1 LVRRRVVV
9 TGLGAVTPLG
19 LNVAETWD
27 GFVNG
32 RNGIVPLTV
41 IDASDLAVKH
51 GGEVKG
57 FSAAGKINPKDLR
70 HMERGVQF
78 AIVAAQEAVADAGL
92 AWTEE
97 ESPRVG
103 AIVGTAAGG
112 VVRIIE
118 QEKLRLSRGPDRVS
132 PMFLPY
138 FLPDTASGAIAI
150 ALGIQ
155 GPNMAIS
162 SACATGTH
170 AIGEAFETI
179 RRDDADVML
188 AGATEASLLE
198 VILAGFINMKA
209 LGIRPE
215 APDRASRPFDRDRN
229 GFVIG
234 EGAGIVILEDL
245 ERARARGAPIYCE
258 IVGYGSGNDAYH
270 MVAPSELGVGASRV
284 MRAALRKAGNLAG
297 MPADEVDY
305 INPHGSSTPLN
316 DKFETWAIK
325 DVFGEH
331 ARKQVITSSKSMVG
345 HMFGAAGAV
354 EGIVAIKAVETGII
368 PPTINYETPDPDCDL
383 DYAPNEARER
393 TVRASMSNSFGL
405 GGHNATVIFRRFSG

>member
-1 LVRRRVVV
+1 MSRRVVV

-19 LNVAETWD
+19 NTVKDTWD

-32 RNGIVPLTV
+32 RNGVGPVTLF
-41 IDASDLAVKH
+41 DASDLDVRYAA
-51 GGEVKG
+51 EVKG
-57 FSAAGKINPKDLR
+57 FSAVGAAGPKDLR
-70 HMERGVQF
+70 QMERGVQF
-78 AIVAAQEAVADAGL
+78 ALVAAREAVADAGL
-92 AWTEE
+92 EYSEE
-97 ESPRVG
+97 ESERVG

-118 QEKLRLSRGPDRVS
+118 QEKVLETRGGDRVA

-138 FLPDTASGAIAI
+138 FLPDTASGVIAI

-188 AGATEASLLE
+188 AGATEASLLK
-198 VILAGFINMKA
+198 VIMAGFINMKA
-209 LGIRPE
+209 LGTRSD
-215 APDRASRPFDRDRN
+215 APDCASRPFDRDRN

-234 EGAGIVILEDL
+234 EGSAIVILEDL
-245 ERARARGAPIYCE
+245 ARAKARGARIYCE
-258 IVGYGSGNDAYH
+258 VVGYGSGNDAYH
-270 MVAPSELGVGASRV
+270 MVAPSEMGVGASRV
-284 MRAALRKAGNLAG
+284 MRAALRKAGNHAG
-297 MPADEVDY
+297 MNADEVDY
-305 INPHGSSTPLN
+305 VNPHGSSTPMN

-325 DVFGEH
+325 DVFGDH
-331 ARKQVITSSKSMVG
+331 ANNLVISSSKSRVG

-354 EGIVAIKAVETGII
+354 EAIAAVKAIETGII

-383 DYAPNEARER
+383 DYAPNVARER
-393 TVRASMSNSFGL
+393 KVRAAISNSFGL
-405 GGHNATVIFRRFSG
+405 GGHNATVVFRRFAG

>member
-1 LVRRRVVV
+1 
-9 TGLGAVTPLG
+9 
-19 LNVAETWD
+19 
-27 GFVNG
+27 
-32 RNGIVPLTV
+32 
-41 IDASDLAVKH
+41 
-51 GGEVKG
+51 
-57 FSAAGKINPKDLR
+57 
-70 HMERGVQF
+70 
-78 AIVAAQEAVADAGL
+78 
-92 AWTEE
+92 
-97 ESPRVG
+97 
-103 AIVGTAAGG
+103 
-112 VVRIIE
+112 
-118 QEKLRLSRGPDRVS
+118 
-132 PMFLPY
+132 
-138 FLPDTASGAIAI
+138 
-150 ALGIQ
+150 
-155 GPNMAIS
+155 
-162 SACATGTH
+162 
-170 AIGEAFETI
+170 
-179 RRDDADVML
+179 ML

-234 EGAGIVILEDL
+234 EGAGIVILEDR

>member
-1 LVRRRVVV
+1 MSRRVVV

-19 LNVAETWD
+19 NTAKATWD

-32 RNGIVPLTV
+32 RNGVGPVTLF
-41 IDASDLAVKH
+41 DASDL
-51 GGEVKG
+51 EVQYAAEVRG
-57 FSAAGKINPKDLR
+57 FSAAGAANPKDLR
-70 HMERGVQF
+70 QMERGVQF
-78 AIVAAQEAVADAGL
+78 ALVAAREAVADAGL
-92 AWTEE
+92 EYTDE
-97 ESPRVG
+97 ESERVG

-112 VVRIIE
+112 VIRIVE
-118 QEKLRLSRGPDRVS
+118 QEKVLETRGPDRVA

-138 FLPDTASGAIAI
+138 FLPDTASGVLAIN
-150 ALGIQ
+150 LGIQ

-188 AGATEASLLE
+188 AGATEASLLK
-198 VILAGFINMKA
+198 VIMAGFINMKA
-209 LGIRPE
+209 LGVRAD
-215 APDRASRPFDRDRN
+215 APARASRPFDRDRN

-234 EGAGIVILEDL
+234 EGSAIMVLEDL
-245 ERARARGAPIYCE
+245 ERARARGAKIYCE
-258 IVGYGSGNDAYH
+258 VVGYGSGNDAYH
-270 MVAPSELGVGASRV
+270 MVAPSEQGVGASRV
-284 MRAALRKAGNLAG
+284 MKAALRKAGKHAG

-305 INPHGSSTPLN
+305 VNPHGSSTPLN
-316 DKFETWAIK
+316 DKFETWAVK

-331 ARKQVITSSKSMVG
+331 ARTLTMTSSKSMVG

-354 EGIVAIKAVETGII
+354 EALAAVKAVETSVV

-383 DYAPNEARER
+383 DYAPNEAKER
-393 TVRASMSNSFGL
+393 KVRAAISNSFGL
-405 GGHNATVIFRRFSG
+405 GGHNATIVFRRFAD

>member
-1 LVRRRVVV
+1 MSRRVVV

-19 LNVAETWD
+19 NTVTDTWD

-32 RNGIVPLTV
+32 RNGVGPVTLF
-41 IDASDLAVKH
+41 DASDLDVKYAA
-51 GGEVKG
+51 EVKE
-57 FSAAGKINPKDLR
+57 FSAVGAAGPKDLR
-70 HMERGVQF
+70 QMERGVQF
-78 AIVAAQEAVADAGL
+78 ALVAAREAVADAGL
-92 AWTEE
+92 EYTEE
-97 ESPRVG
+97 ESERVG
-103 AIVGTAAGG
+103 AVVGTAAGG
-112 VVRIIE
+112 VTRIIE
-118 QEKLRLSRGPDRVS
+118 QEAVLQSRGPDRVA

-138 FLPDTASGAIAI
+138 FLPDTASGVLAI

-188 AGATEASLLE
+188 AGATEASLLK
-198 VILAGFINMKA
+198 VIMAGFINMKA
-209 LGIRPE
+209 LGVRAD
-215 APDRASRPFDRDRN
+215 APDCASRPFDRDRN

-234 EGAGIVILEDL
+234 EGAAIMILEDL
-245 ERARARGAPIYCE
+245 ERAKARGARIYCE
-258 IVGYGSGNDAYH
+258 VVGYGSGNDAYH

-284 MRAALRKAGNLAG
+284 MRAALRKAGKYAQ

-305 INPHGSSTPLN
+305 VNPHGSSTPLN

-325 DVFGEH
+325 DVFGDH
-331 ARKQVITSSKSMVG
+331 ARDLVISSSKSMVG

-354 EGIVAIKAVETGII
+354 EALAAVKAVETGII
-368 PPTINYETPDPDCDL
+368 PPTINYQTPDPDCDL
-383 DYAPNEARER
+383 DYAPNVSRER
-393 TVRASMSNSFGL
+393 KVRAAMSNSFGL
-405 GGHNATVIFRRFSG
+405 GGHNATVIFRRFAD

>member
-1 LVRRRVVV
+1 MSRRVVV

-19 LNVAETWD
+19 NTVKDTWD

-32 RNGIVPLTV
+32 RNGVGPVTLF
-41 IDASDLAVKH
+41 DASDLDVRYAA
-51 GGEVKG
+51 EVKG
-57 FSAAGKINPKDLR
+57 FSAVGAAGPKDLR
-70 HMERGVQF
+70 QMERGVQF
-78 AIVAAQEAVADAGL
+78 ALVAAREAVADAGL
-92 AWTEE
+92 EYSEE
-97 ESPRVG
+97 ESERVG

-118 QEKLRLSRGPDRVS
+118 QEKVLETRGGDRVA

-138 FLPDTASGAIAI
+138 FLPDTASGVIAI

-188 AGATEASLLE
+188 AGATEASLLK
-198 VILAGFINMKA
+198 VIMAGFINMKA
-209 LGIRPE
+209 LGTRSD
-215 APDRASRPFDRDRN
+215 APDCASRPFDRDRN

-234 EGAGIVILEDL
+234 EGSAIVILEDL
-245 ERARARGAPIYCE
+245 ERAKARGARIYCE
-258 IVGYGSGNDAYH
+258 VVGYGSGNDAYH
-270 MVAPSELGVGASRV
+270 MVAPSEMGVGASRV
-284 MRAALRKAGNLAG
+284 MRAALRKAGKHAG

-305 INPHGSSTPLN
+305 VNPHGSSTPLN
-316 DKFETWAIK
+316 DKFETWAVK
-325 DVFGEH
+325 DVFGDH
-331 ARKQVITSSKSMVG
+331 ARDMTITSSKSMVG

-354 EGIVAIKAVETGII
+354 EGLVAIKAVETGII
-368 PPTINYETPDPDCDL
+368 PPTINYQTPDPDCDL
-383 DYAPNEARER
+383 DYAPNVAKER
-393 TVRASMSNSFGL
+393 KVRAAISNSFGL
-405 GGHNATVIFRRFSG
+405 GGHNATVVFRRFTD

>member
-1 LVRRRVVV
+1 MSRRVVV

-19 LNVAETWD
+19 LTVGETWD
-27 GFVNG
+27 GFING
-32 RNGIVPLTV
+32 RNGIAPLTIV
-41 IDASDLAVKH
+41 DTSDLSIKH
-51 GGEVKG
+51 GGEVNG
-57 FSAAGKINPKDLR
+57 FSAVGKINPKELR

-78 AIVAAQEAVADAGL
+78 AVVAAQEAVADAGL
-92 AWTEE
+92 EFSDEE
-97 ESPRVG
+97 AERVG
-103 AIVGTAAGG
+103 AVVGTAAGG
-112 VVRIIE
+112 VVRLVE
-118 QEKLRLSRGPDRVS
+118 QERVRVSRGSDRVS
-132 PMFLPY
+132 PMFLPF

-155 GPNMAIS
+155 GPNMAVS

-170 AIGEAFETI
+170 AVGEAFETI

-188 AGATEASLLE
+188 AGGTEASLLE

-209 LGIRPE
+209 LGVRPE
-215 APDRASRPFDRDRN
+215 APDRASRPFDKNRN

-234 EGAGIVILEDL
+234 EGAAIMILEDL
-245 ERARARGAPIYCE
+245 ERATKRGAKIYCE
-258 IVGYGSGNDAYH
+258 VVGYGSGNDAYH

-284 MRAALRKAGNLAG
+284 MRAALRKAGKHAG

-305 INPHGSSTPLN
+305 VNPHGSSTPLN
-316 DKFETWAIK
+316 DRFETWAIK

-331 ARKQVITSSKSMVG
+331 ARSQVITSSKSMVG

-354 EGIVAIKAVETGII
+354 EAVAAIKAIETGII
-368 PPTINYETPDPDCDL
+368 HPTINYETPDPDCDL

-393 TVRASMSNSFGL
+393 PVRAAMSNSFGL
-405 GGHNATVIFRRFSG
+405 GGHNATVIFRKFNG